1 VIRPLAN
8 SSEPAVIQISLRK
21 AKRSGK
27 SNVRLG
33 PGDIVSVEQ
42 TPATVLLEAL
52 QLIRVGVNGTAGL
65 F

>member
-1 VIRPLAN
+1 MVN
-8 SSEPAVIQISLRK
+8 GGEPAVIVVSLRK

-27 SNVRLG
+27 SNILLG

-42 TPATVLLEAL
+42 TPSTVLLEML
-52 QLIRVGVNGTAGL
+52 QLIRIGVNGTAGL